1 MRGRRRS
8 KLTRD
13 ERQREDSRK
22 FLPDAGKNAR
32 SLGSLLLMVRNGSS
46 LRHYGALWLPIK
58 WRRLGIAPQP
68 DPAELRAPIVEPVL
82 ESFAGSP
89 VPLDGSESQR
99 SVTCSVET
107 ATPFQ
112 EAAFSDRSDSR
123 EGHKVASL
131 SGHSICILWHPN
143 EPNSA

>member
-22 FLPDAGKNAR
+22 FLPDAVKNAR

-58 WRRLGIAPQP
+58 WRRLGIAPLP
-68 DPAELRAPIVEPVL
+68 DTAELRAPIVEPVL

-89 VPLDGSESQR
+89 VR
-99 SVTCSVET
+99 R
-107 ATPFQ
+107 A
-112 EAAFSDRSDSR
+112 SDRSPVQWRRRLHSR
-123 EGHKVASL
+123 RLPSVTAATVAKATKLPVKVVTLFAF
-131 SGHSICILWHPN
+131 SGTQTSQIQP
-143 EPNSA
+143 SDA